1 MYVLSEEWNNNNNE
15 NKHSF
20 GKVKNSNEKKQGFSK
35 MNRNDSV
42 LLAQPKIFA
51 SIYKIC
57 KCESRSPRQTF
68 AAVENVKIC
77 VLFDGTREQCAENKK
92 T

>member
-1 MYVLSEEWNNNNNE
+1 MQGMYVLSEEWNNNNNE

-42 LLAQPKIFA
+42 LLA
-51 SIYKIC
+51 
-57 KCESRSPRQTF
+57 
-68 AAVENVKIC
+68 
-77 VLFDGTREQCAENKK
+77 
-92 T
+92 